1 MTAQHAVFGHPIT
14 HSRSP
19 FIHAAFAQAEG
30 IALQYRA
37 IDADLETFPAAL
49 HAFFADG
56 GRAANVTLPLKEAAF
71 ALCASHGHA
80 AQRAGAVNTL
90 IWREQHWHGENTDG
104 SGLVRDLTS
113 RHGLDLRGCRVL
125 LLGAGGAA
133 RGVAPALLDAGI
145 DELVV
150 ANRTASR
157 ADALVDAMGEP
168 GRVISAYWEALD
180 EQGDFEIILNATSAA
195 HGATPPP
202 KLPSSLVN
210 SRTSAVDLN
219 YGAAAVPFL
228 AWANAAG
235 CRKQID
241 GLGML
246 VEQAAEA
253 FHLWHGRH
261 PDTDPVYAQLRAQ
274 LL

>member
-1 MTAQHAVFGHPIT
+1 MRTLAKVD
-14 HSRSP
+14 SP
-19 FIHAAFAQAEG
+19 WAR
-30 IALQYRA
+30 LS
-37 IDADLETFPAAL
+37 
-49 HAFFADG
+49 
-56 GRAANVTLPLKEAAF
+56 
-71 ALCASHGHA
+71 AS
-80 AQRAGAVNTL
+80 T
-90 IWREQHWHGENTDG
+90 
-104 SGLVRDLTS
+104 
-113 RHGLDLRGCRVL
+113 
-125 LLGAGGAA
+125 
-133 RGVAPALLDAGI
+133 APA
-145 DELVV
+145 V
-150 ANRTASR
+150 RRASPTSSGRPNVPAFR
-157 ADALVDAMGEP
+157 A
-168 GRVISAYWEALD
+168 SA
-180 EQGDFEIILNATSAA
+180 
-195 HGATPPP
+195 PPP
-202 KLPSSLVN
+202 KRPASLVN

>member
-1 MTAQHAVFGHPIT
+1 MTAQHAVFGQPIS

-19 FIHAAFAQAEG
+19 LIHAAFGQAEG

-37 IDADLETFPAAL
+37 IEAGLDTFAAAL
-49 HAFFADG
+49 AAFHAAG
-56 GRAANVTLPLKEAAF
+56 GRGANVTLPLKQAAF
-71 ALCASHGHA
+71 ALCSSHGRA

-90 IWREQHWHGENTDG
+90 LWREDHWHGENTDG
-104 SGLVRDLTS
+104 DGLVRDLTA

-145 DELVV
+145 DQLVV
-150 ANRTASR
+150 ANRTPSR
-157 ADALVDAMGEP
+157 ADELVDAMGEP

-180 EQGDFEIILNATSAA
+180 EQGDFEVIINATSASRSD
-195 HGATPPP
+195 TPPP

-228 AWANAAG
+228 AWGRAHD
-235 CRKQID
+235 CRKLVD

-246 VEQAAEA
+246 VEQAAQA
-253 FHLWHGRH
+253 FYLWHGRH
-261 PDTDPVYAQLRAQ
+261 PDTEPVYAQLRAQ
-274 LL
+274 GA